1 MSFGNILRTLRT
13 SKGMTQEQLAKK
25 INLSKANVSKYEAD
39 LVEPNLETLALIATV
54 FSVSVDYLLGIQEK
68 AALQE
73 QPLSEKQLEYLKL
86 IEHLNEDE
94 IEKVNEY
101 IEFLK
106 IKHSNIS
113 IPLAARGNNSDK
125 DNAHSIEK
133 DVYDNALANHPELKK
148 DVPQKFKYSKYKR
161 E

>member
-73 QPLSEKQLEYLKL
+73 QPLSEKPVSYT
-86 IEHLNEDE
+86 HLT
-94 IEKVNEY
+94 
-101 IEFLK
+101 L
-106 IKHSNIS
+106 
-113 IPLAARGNNSDK
+113 PTT
-125 DNAHSIEK
+125 
-133 DVYDNALANHPELKK
+133 
-148 DVPQKFKYSKYKR
+148 
-161 E
+161 